1 MPIDVESVLGKELDE
16 TRSEWTKTEHILYAL
31 GLGVGVGVEA
41 TDPKVLQYTYENEVV
56 KNARVTI
63 SS

>member
-31 GLGVGVGVEA
+31 GLGVR
-41 TDPKVLQYTYENEVV
+41 VV